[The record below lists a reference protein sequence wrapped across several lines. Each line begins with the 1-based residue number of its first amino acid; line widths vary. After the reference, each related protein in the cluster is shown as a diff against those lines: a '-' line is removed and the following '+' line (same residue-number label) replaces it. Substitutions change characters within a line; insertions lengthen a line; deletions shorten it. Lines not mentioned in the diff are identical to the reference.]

1 MKFGQFMS
9 CYKRKNIYQLHTLL
23 CLKQATYIR
32 YVYDSKTI
40 KICPNQYADLIRL
53 PFTEDSLK
61 I

>member
-9 CYKRKNIYQLHTLL
+9 CYKRKKNQLHALL

-32 YVYDSKTI
+32 YVYNSKTI
-40 KICPNQYADLIRL
+40 KICLNQHADLIRL